1 MWLVRLA
8 LRQPYTIAVAAAV
21 VLLMGVLAMKSMLVD
36 LFPSIDIPVVAVVWA
51 YPGLSAEDMEKRV
64 VLLSER
70 GLSSVVNGIDR
81 IESQSI
87 PGIGMEKIY
96 FQPGTDIGNAIAQIA
111 SSSST
116 SLRRMPRGIQPPY
129 ILQSNAS
136 SVPVAQLTMTSE
148 TISEA
153 KIADYGQNFLR
164 LRLFT
169 VPGLSTPAPYGGKTR
184 EITIDV
190 DPAKLSAK
198 GLSANDVV
206 TAVNNANVFIPA
218 GTARLGDR
226 EYNVSLNSSPSAVS
240 EFSAIPVKVVG
251 GAPITVGDV
260 ATVADGYAD
269 QTNIVR
275 VDGHRG
281 AYLAILKK
289 ADASTLAVVEA
300 TKQLLPTLRAIAP
313 EGLDLRLDFDQ
324 STFVKASVQS
334 VVREAFISALLVS
347 LMILLFLGSW
357 RSVIVAIASIPLAL
371 ACSIIVLKLTGNS
384 FNIMTLG
391 GLSLSIGLLVDTA
404 TITVENIHRNR
415 TMGKPLT
422 VSILDGAAQISLP
435 VIMATLA
442 ICIVFFPVLLLEG
455 PARFLFVPMALSV
468 VVAMLAAWLL
478 SRTLVKTLSRMLLA
492 GERAH
497 GHGHDAE
504 VDAPHASGLS
514 RFSLRFNRGR
524 DRAFA
529 RFQDRYTGLLRT
541 LVAHRGWTLAG
552 AGLLALVSFA
562 LLPIVGQDFFPSTDA
577 GMMKL
582 HFRAPTGTRIERT
595 DQYVQQVEEH
605 IRRIVPA
612 AELGTVNS
620 MIGVPSSLSIAFVP
634 TDNASGMD
642 AEILVSLK
650 AGHRPTDEY
659 VRAIRTDLTRSFP
672 GSTVYFQTADIVS
685 QVLNFGLSAPIDVQV
700 QDNDLQR
707 SYATANKLRD
717 MIRSVSGAAD
727 VHVKQVLDYPTLR
740 LEVDR
745 QRASEMGLTQLDVA
759 NSMLVSLSSSALV
772 APSYF
777 INPANDVNYLVA
789 VKAPLERMRSTS
801 DLLAMPV
808 TPPSAASL
816 VQSGGAGIGGSASI
830 TDGPRA
836 PVQTLGNIA
845 TVSDRAVPN
854 EIDHHTIQRVVDV
867 IANVEGRDLG
877 AVVSG
882 IDEKIASLGPLP
894 AGMSITVRG
903 QGEVMRQA
911 FSSLGLGLVVAIV
924 LVYLLMVIMFQ
935 SWLDPVIIMIAVPGA
950 FMGILWALALTGT
963 TINVVSLMGSIMA
976 VGIAVSNA
984 ILLVSFANEVRIEQ
998 RLSSDA
1004 AAIEAGRTRLRP
1016 VLMTALAMVL
1026 GMLPMAIGLGE
1037 GGEQNAPLG
1046 RAVIGGLLVATA
1058 ITLLVVPA
1066 AYAALRRRPPTKH
1079 LLEERFLVEA
1089 GGGEWI
1095 APAAAP
1101 GEELPIAATSRH
1113 PSGAASS
1120 ASHSL
1125 PDVAPARA

>member
-1 MWLVRLA
+1 MWLVRFA

-21 VLLMGVLAMKSMLVD
+21 LLLMGVLAMKSMLVD
-36 LFPSIDIPVVAVVWA
+36 LFPSIDIPVVAVVWT

-70 GLSSVVNGIDR
+70 GLSSVVNGIER

-87 PGIGMEKIY
+87 PGMGIEKIY
-96 FQPGTDIGNAIAQIA
+96 FQPGTDIGNAIAQIT

-148 TISEA
+148 TMSEA

-169 VPGLSTPAPYGGKTR
+169 IPGLSTPAPYGGKTR

-240 EFSAIPVKVVG
+240 EFAAIPVKVVG

-275 VDGHRG
+275 VDGRRG
-281 AYLAILKK
+281 AYLSILKK
-289 ADASTLAVVEA
+289 ADASTLTVVEA
-300 TKQLLPTLRAIAP
+300 TKSLLPTLRAIAP
-313 EGLDLRLDFDQ
+313 DGLQLRLDFDQ

-334 VVREAFISALLVS
+334 VVREAFISAVLVS

-357 RSVIVAIASIPLAL
+357 RSVIVAIASIPLAM
-371 ACSIIVLKLTGNS
+371 AASIIVLKLTGNS

-415 TMGKPLT
+415 ALGKPLT

-442 ICIVFFPVLLLEG
+442 ICIVFFPVLLLVG

-468 VVAMLAAWLL
+468 VTAMLAAWLL

-504 VDAPHASGLS
+504 VDPVHANRLA
-514 RFSLRFNRGR
+514 RFSFRFNTAR
-524 DRAFA
+524 DRLFT
-529 RFQDRYTGLLRT
+529 RFQDKYAGVLAT
-541 LVAHRGWTLAG
+541 LVHHRGWTLAG
-552 AGLLALVSFA
+552 AAVLALLSFGLLPL
-562 LLPIVGQDFFPSTDA
+562 VGQDFFPSTDA

-595 DQYVQQVEEH
+595 EQYVEQVEQH
-605 IRRIVPA
+605 VRRIIPA
-612 AELGTVNS
+612 SELGTVNA

-642 AEILVSLK
+642 AEVLVALK
-650 AGHRPTDEY
+650 PGHRPTDEY
-659 VRAIRTDLTRSFP
+659 IRTLRADLTRSFP
-672 GSTVYFQTADIVS
+672 GSTIYFQTADIVS

-700 QDNDLQR
+700 QDNNLQR
-707 SYATANKLRD
+707 AYATANTLRD
-717 MIRSVSGAAD
+717 AIRTVPGAAD

-740 LEVDR
+740 LDVDR
-745 QRASEMGLTQLDVA
+745 QRASEMGMTQRDVA
-759 NSMLVSLSSSALV
+759 NSMLVSLASSALV

-789 VKAPLERMRSTS
+789 VKAPLERMTSTA

-808 TPPSAASL
+808 TPPSAANIL
-816 VQSGGAGIGGSASI
+816 QSGGTGVGGSASP

-845 TVSDRAVPN
+845 TVSNRAVPN
-854 EIDHHTIQRVVDV
+854 EIDHYTVQRVVDV
-867 IANVEGRDLG
+867 VSNVEGRDLG

-882 IDEKIASLGPLP
+882 IDRKIAALGTLP
-894 AGMSITVRG
+894 PGMAINVRG

-911 FSSLGLGLVVAIV
+911 FRSLGGGLVVAIF
-924 LVYLLMVIMFQ
+924 LVYLLMVVMFQ

-950 FMGILWALALTGT
+950 FVGILWALALTGT

-984 ILLVSFANEVRIEQ
+984 ILLVSFANEVRVEN
-998 RLSSDA
+998 RLSPES

-1058 ITLLVVPA
+1058 VTLLIVPA
-1066 AYAALRRRPPTKH
+1066 AYAALRRKPPTKH
-1079 LLEERFLVEA
+1079 LLEERFLAEAA
-1089 GGGEWI
+1089 GGTL
-1095 APAAAP
+1095 ADPAADLPAAA
-1101 GEELPIAATSRH
+1101 SVSH
-1113 PSGAASS
+1113 PFPQTDAPARPAHGTI
-1120 ASHSL
+1120 
-1125 PDVAPARA
+1125 DIAPARA

>member
-8 LRQPYTIAVAAAV
+8 LRQPYTVAVLAAV
-21 VLLMGVLAMKSMLVD
+21 MLLMGVLALKSMLVD
-36 LFPSIDIPVVAVVWA
+36 LFPSIDIPVVAVVWT

-70 GLSSVVNGIDR
+70 GLSSVVNGIQR

-96 FQPGTDIGNAIAQIA
+96 FQPGTDIGNAIAQITA
-111 SSSST
+111 SSST

-136 SVPVAQLTMTSE
+136 SVPVSQLTMTSK
-148 TISEA
+148 TMSEA

-190 DPAKLSAK
+190 DPRQLAAK
-198 GLSANDVV
+198 GLSANDVL

-240 EFSAIPVKVVG
+240 EFAAIPIKVVA

-275 VDGHRG
+275 VNGQRG
-281 AYLAILKK
+281 AYLSILKK
-289 ADASTLAVVEA
+289 ADASTLSVVEA
-300 TKQLLPTLRAIAP
+300 TKELLPTLRAIAP

-334 VVREAFISALLVS
+334 VVREAFISAALVS

-357 RSVIVAIASIPLAL
+357 RSVIVAVASIPLAL
-371 ACSIIVLKLTGNS
+371 ACSIIALKLTGNS

-415 TMGKPLT
+415 ALGKPLT

-442 ICIVFFPVLLLEG
+442 ICIVFFPVLLLVG
-455 PARFLFVPMALSV
+455 PARFLFVPMALAV
-468 VVAMLAAWLL
+468 VTAMLAAWLL
-478 SRTLVKTLSRMLLA
+478 SRTLVKTLARMLLA
-492 GERAH
+492 GEKPHGSVHADTH
-497 GHGHDAE
+497 GHA
-504 VDAPHASGLS
+504 APG
-514 RFSLRFNRGR
+514 FGERFNMGR
-524 DRAFA
+524 ERFFA
-529 RFQDRYTGLLRT
+529 RFQARYSAVLET
-541 LVAHRGWTLAG
+541 LVEHRRWTLVGSA
-552 AGLLALVSFA
+552 LVALVSLA

-577 GMMKL
+577 GMMKM

-595 DQYVQQVEEH
+595 EQYVEQVEEH
-605 IRRIVPA
+605 IRRIIPA
-612 AELGTVNS
+612 SELGTVNA

-642 AEILVSLK
+642 AEILVSLQP
-650 AGHRPTDEY
+650 GHRPTEEY
-659 VRAIRTDLTRSFP
+659 VRALRADLGPSFP
-672 GSTVYFQTADIVS
+672 GSTIYFQTADIVS
-685 QVLNFGLSAPIDVQV
+685 QVLNFGLSAPIDIQV
-700 QDNDLQR
+700 QDNDLAR
-707 SYATANKLRD
+707 SYATASKLRD
-717 MIRSVSGAAD
+717 LVRTVPGAAD

-740 LEVDR
+740 LDVDR
-745 QRASEMGLTQLDVA
+745 KRAGAMGMTQRDVA
-759 NSMLVSLSSSALV
+759 NTMLVSLSSSALV
-772 APSYF
+772 SPSFY

-789 VKAPLERMRSTS
+789 VKEPLEQMRSTS
-801 DLLAMPV
+801 DLLSMPI
-808 TPPSAASL
+808 TPPSAANIL
-816 VQSGGAGIGGSASI
+816 QSGAGGVGGSAMPS
-830 TDGPRA
+830 DGPRA
-836 PVQTLGNIA
+836 PVQTLGSIA

-854 EIDHHTIQRVVDV
+854 EIDHYTVQRVVDV
-867 IANVEGRDLG
+867 VSNVEGRDLG
-877 AVVSG
+877 SVVSG
-882 IDEKIASLGPLP
+882 IEQKIAELGPLP
-894 AGMSITVRG
+894 AGMSISVRG

-911 FSSLGLGLVVAIV
+911 FHSLGLGLVVAIL
-924 LVYLLMVIMFQ
+924 LVYLLMVVMFQ
-935 SWLDPVIIMIAVPGA
+935 SWLDPFVIMLAVPGA
-950 FMGILWALALTGT
+950 IVGILWALALTGT

-984 ILLVSFANEVRIEQ
+984 ILLVSFANEVRVTDDLSAEQ
-998 RLSSDA
+998 A
-1004 AAIEAGRTRLRP
+1004 AVEAGRTRLRP

-1046 RAVIGGLLVATA
+1046 RAVIGGLVLATLV
-1058 ITLLVVPA
+1058 TLLVVPA

-1079 LLEERFLVEA
+1079 LLEQRFEIEA
-1089 GGGEWI
+1089 AGGEWG
-1095 APAAAP
+1095 ASH
-1101 GEELPIAATSRH
+1101 EHLPIAAAERHHATSQDFSTTT
-1113 PSGAASS
+1113 PLATQS
-1120 ASHSL
+1120 
-1125 PDVAPARA
+1125 